1 MSHEAPRAPSV
12 RWWGSVRPDEAPG
25 RTLDAAR
32 SWTAEPVSAV
42 IYITLQ

>member
-1 MSHEAPRAPSV
+1 MSHEAS
-12 RWWGSVRPDEAPG
+12 

-32 SWTAEPVSAV
+32 SWTAEPVSTV